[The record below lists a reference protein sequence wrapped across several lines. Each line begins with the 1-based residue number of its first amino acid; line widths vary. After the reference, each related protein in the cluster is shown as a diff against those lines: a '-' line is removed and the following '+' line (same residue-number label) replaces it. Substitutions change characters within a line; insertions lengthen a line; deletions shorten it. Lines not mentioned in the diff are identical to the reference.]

1 MSAIP
6 LTNSELYALAPSVF
20 SDTPIS
26 TVSSQ
31 YNFVPTHQLLDTF
44 RNAGYYPILAG
55 EAKSRD
61 SKNQPYVKH
70 IIQFRSI
77 ENIIRPSAQEE
88 YADIVLKN
96 SHNKTSSFTLDLSYF
111 RLVCSN
117 LLTIPS
123 EQLMYRRIIHKGF
136 QTSKVEKAITEI
148 VNYMPQIESTIEEW
162 KQHQLSDVQALFLA
176 KAAIDI
182 RFDKSIHNV
191 KPMDLLKISRPEDAE
206 STAWC
211 IYNRVQEAIIDGGIK
226 IKNKMSQKIT
236 TSKRITSINEKARLD
251 KELYT
256 TVQNLVSLTSKP
268 YLTAA

>member
-1 MSAIP
+1 MSANP
-6 LTNSELYALAPSVF
+6 LNNSELYALAPSIF
-20 SDTPIS
+20 SDTAIN

-31 YNFVPTHQLLDTF
+31 YDFVPTYQLLDTF
-44 RNAGYYPILAG
+44 RNAGYFPILAG

-123 EQLMYRRIIHKGF
+123 EQLMYHRIIHKGF
-136 QTSKVEKAITEI
+136 QSSKVERAIKEI
-148 VNYMPQIESTIEEW
+148 VNYMPQVESTIEEW
-162 KQHQLSDVQALFLA
+162 KQHKLNGVAALSLA

-182 RFDKSIHNV
+182 RFDTSVHDV
-191 KPMDLLKISRPEDAE
+191 KPMELLKVNRPEDFNP
-206 STAWC
+206 TAWN
-211 IYNRVQEAIIDGGIK
+211 IYNRVHESIINGGLQL
-226 IKNKMSQKIT
+226 KNKMSQKIT
-236 TSKRITSINEKARLD
+236 TSKLITSIDEKTRLN
-251 KELYT
+251 KELFR
-256 TVQNLVSLTSKP
+256 TVQNLVALTSSP
-268 YLTAA
+268 NLIAA

>member
-1 MSAIP
+1 MSANP

-31 YNFVPTHQLLDTF
+31 YNFVPTHELLDTF
-44 RNAGYYPILAG
+44 RNAGYFPILAG

-77 ENIIRPSAQEE
+77 ENIIRPSAKEE

-123 EQLMYRRIIHKGF
+123 EQLMYHRIIHKGF
-136 QTSKVEKAITEI
+136 QTSKVQRAIEEI
-148 VNYMPQIESTIEEW
+148 VNYMPQVEATIEVW
-162 KQHQLSDVQALFLA
+162 KQHQLSDIEALSLA
-176 KAAIDI
+176 KIAIDI
-182 RFDKSIHNV
+182 RFDKSVHDV
-191 KPMDLLKISRPEDAE
+191 KPIELLKINRPEDSE
-206 STAWC
+206 PTAWNY
-211 IYNRVQEAIIDGGIK
+211 YNRAQEAIINGGVK
-226 IKNKMSQKIT
+226 IRNRLSNKIT
-236 TSKRITSINEKARLD
+236 TSKIITSIDEKTRLN

-256 TVQNLVSLTSKP
+256 TVQNLVSLTSNP
-268 YLTAA
+268 SLMAA

>member
-1 MSAIP
+1 MSANP
-6 LTNSELYALAPSVF
+6 LTNSELFALAPSVF
-20 SDTPIS
+20 SDKPIN

-31 YNFVPTHQLLDTF
+31 YNFVPTHKLLDTF
-44 RNAGYYPILAG
+44 RKAGYLPILAG

-77 ENIIRPSAQEE
+77 ENIIRPSTKEE

-96 SHNKTSSFTLDLSYF
+96 AHNKTSSFTLDLSYF

-117 LLTIPS
+117 FLTIPS
-123 EQLMYRRIIHKGF
+123 EQLMCHRIIHKGF
-136 QTSKVEKAITEI
+136 QTSKVERAIEEI
-148 VNYMPQIESTIEEW
+148 VNFMPQVESTIEDW
-162 KQHQLSDVQALFLA
+162 KQHQLSNAEALSLA

-182 RFDKSIHNV
+182 RFDKSVHDVRPI
-191 KPMDLLKISRPEDAE
+191 DLLKINHPEDTE
-206 STAWC
+206 STAWN

-236 TSKRITSINEKARLD
+236 TSKRITSINEKTRLD

-256 TVQNLVSLTSKP
+256 TVQNLVSITSKT
-268 YLTAA
+268 YLSAA